1 MLAPSER
8 EPRTPVPG
16 PLRHS
21 LLGSVLVI
29 GAFAIGAVILWAV
42 TQWLW
47 LVVHA
52 GLH

>member
-1 MLAPSER
+1 MLVPPDR

-21 LLGSVLVI
+21 LFGSILVI
-29 GAFAIGAVILWAV
+29 GAFAISAVILWAV

-47 LVVHA
+47 LVVHG